1 MRPFFVISILLF
13 FFTLSAFAQNKVTFG
28 KLTAAEKSMTIYE
41 KNPSASAVVLYE
53 RGDNY
58 FKVINYKVYLVKEFH
73 RKIKVLNE
81 KNFDGG
87 SISVSLYHKGQ
98 LKEKLTEL
106 KAITHN
112 GDNQQEVL
120 ESQIYTSDLTENIE
134 LKKFTFPDIHKGS
147 ILEYKYTLISPFNY
161 KLTGWLFQSEY
172 PMLYS
177 EFNAKIPGK
186 YVYNRAFFGNLKLDV
201 NEAKI
206 QKSCF
211 SVNNSYRADCEVLKY
226 VMKDIPAFKS
236 DSDYMLASKNYIS
249 RIEFELAELTYF
261 DGSVEKKSTTWKQ
274 VDEKF
279 KEANG
284 IGFQLNRKTYFKKRV
299 PQSIMSEKNKLI
311 RAQKIFSFTQGHFT
325 CNGSNGTY
333 ALNNVKQAYY
343 EKAGSVAEINMALI
357 NLLNAADIKAK
368 LMLLSTRDNGLPKK
382 NHPVIYDFNYFMA
395 KINIDGK
402 DYLLDASSKHNIFGM
417 VPFKALN
424 HYGRVMDFEG
434 DSYWFDIDPYK
445 KNLYQIRAR
454 LEFDPNTAAATGI
467 MDVINTGYNAVN
479 RKQKINETSE
489 DEYLEELE
497 LGISD
502 DFVIDDYELLKE
514 RSDKERISERIKF
527 ESDNLPNA
535 DHIYLNPFF
544 IRFFESNPFKLAQR
558 DYPIDFGFPR
568 NYKYQINIA
577 IPSGYSIVELPKSK
591 AINLGDS
598 MANLKFYTQQNENQ
612 VALTFELKLNATY
625 FRAEDYDSLKS
636 LFKEAVDLQK
646 NSLVVLK
653 KKTAQP

>member
-1 MRPFFVISILLF
+1 MQPFLVISTLLF
-13 FFTLSAFAQNKVTFG
+13 FCTLSLPAQNKVTFG
-28 KLTAAEKSMTIYE
+28 KLTNAEKSLTIYE
-41 KNPSASAVVLYE
+41 KDPSASAVVLYE

-120 ESQIYTSDLTENIE
+120 ESEIYTSDLTENIE
-134 LKKFTFPDIHKGS
+134 LKKFTFPDIHEGS
-147 ILEYKYTLISPFNY
+147 ILEYKYTLISPFKS

-186 YVYNRAFFGNLKLDV
+186 YVYNRTFLGNLKLDI
-201 NEAKI
+201 NEAKVE
-206 QKSCF
+206 KSCF
-211 SVNNSYRADCEVLKY
+211 SVNNRYRADCEVLKY
-226 VMKDIPAFKS
+226 VMEDIPAFKS
-236 DSDYMLASKNYIS
+236 DPDYMLASKNYIS
-249 RIEFELAELTYF
+249 RIEFELAEITYF
-261 DGSVEKKSTTWKQ
+261 SGDVEKRSTTWKQ

-284 IGFQLNRKTYFKKRV
+284 IGFQLKRIAYFKKRV
-299 PQSIMSEKNKLI
+299 PQSALLEKDNLI

-325 CNGSNGTY
+325 WNGSNGTY

-357 NLLNAADIKAK
+357 NLLNAADIEAK

-382 NHPVIYDFNYFMA
+382 THPVIYDFNYFVA
-395 KINIDGK
+395 KVNIDGK
-402 DYLLDASSKHNIFGM
+402 DYLLDASSKDNIFGM

-445 KNLYQIRAR
+445 KNQYQVRAR
-454 LEFDPNTAAATGI
+454 LEFKPNTTVASGI
-467 MDVINTGYNAVN
+467 VDVVNTGYNAVH
-479 RKQKINETSE
+479 RKQKIDKTNE
-489 DEYLEELE
+489 DHYLEELE
-497 LGISD
+497 SGIPD
-502 DFVIDDYELLKE
+502 GFVIDDYELVKE

-527 ESDNLPNA
+527 ESDDIMKT
-535 DHIYLNPFF
+535 DHIYLNPFLV
-544 IRFFESNPFKLAQR
+544 RFFESNPFKLDQR

-568 NYKYQINIA
+568 SYKYQINIS
-577 IPSGYSIVELPKSK
+577 IPDGFSIVELPKSK
-591 AINLGDS
+591 AINLGDA
-598 MANLKFYTQQNENQ
+598 MAHVKFYTQSNEAQ
-612 VALTFELKLNATY
+612 IALNFELKLNATY
-625 FRAEDYDSLKS
+625 FLTEDYHALKT
-636 LFKEAVDLQK
+636 LFKEAVDIQK